1 MSGDQAMIEG
11 GARKIRHER
20 AFINGWKVKI
30 KAAAFDSHIRQV
42 STGGKAQGG
51 RRDRELDTSRKL
63 KRQTVSGNIESYADS
78 ARIGSGRFL
87 APFHR
92 SCDYFVN
99 RFHAISS
106 MRYKALRVQLESG

>member
-1 MSGDQAMIEG
+1 MIEG

-51 RRDRELDTSRKL
+51 CRDRELDTS
-63 KRQTVSGNIESYADS
+63 
-78 ARIGSGRFL
+78 
-87 APFHR
+87 H
-92 SCDYFVN
+92 
-99 RFHAISS
+99 
-106 MRYKALRVQLESG
+106 LRGQVLQYHKPPTIPGEVGEV